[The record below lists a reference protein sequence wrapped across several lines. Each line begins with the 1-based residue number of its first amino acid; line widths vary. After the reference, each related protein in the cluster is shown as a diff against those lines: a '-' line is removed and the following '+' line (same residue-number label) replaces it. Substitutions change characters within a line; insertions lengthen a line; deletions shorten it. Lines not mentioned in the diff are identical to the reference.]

1 MYQLSFDM
9 TTFMQQVWQKK
20 PLVIKQGFINFED
33 PISADELAGLS
44 LEQEI
49 DSRFI
54 SNLDGQWKAIH
65 GPLEESLFTELP
77 ETHWQLVIQAAN
89 HWHAGPSELMAPFKS
104 LPQWLF
110 DDVMVC
116 YSAPGGGVGPHI
128 DQYDV
133 FIIQGQGK
141 RRWRVGA
148 KDHGQYQEVIQ
159 GGALRQIE
167 SFDAEIDEI
176 LEPGDILYIPPGF
189 PHQGDTLE
197 ASLSYSIG
205 YRSPKEQEL
214 LSNFA
219 DYVLAHDI
227 GDEHLHKPEM
237 LPQHNFA
244 EIRHSDLASLNDM
257 LRKALNDEHCV
268 QEFIGAM
275 LSQSRHQLNIIAPS
289 QPLSEQDI
297 QQFLFQGECL
307 YKVPGLKSLYHQGA
321 EHVAYINGERFEVEP
336 ESSALLTT
344 LCNHE
349 QISLNQLPKSP
360 SGEQWQLI
368 TSLVNKGY
376 WYFDVEEQY

>member
-1 MYQLSFDM
+1 MYQLNFDLAE
-9 TTFMQQVWQKK
+9 FMRNSWQKR
-20 PLVIKQGFINFED
+20 PIIIKQGLANFQD
-33 PISADELAGLS
+33 PISAEELAGLS
-44 LEQEI
+44 LEEEI

-54 SNLDGQWKAIH
+54 SNADGKWQADH
-65 GPLEESLFTELP
+65 GPFDEKLFSQLP

-89 HWHAGPSELMAPFKS
+89 HWHPGPEALMSPFKA

-141 RRWRVGA
+141 RRWRVGD
-148 KDHGQYQEVIQ
+148 KDRGQYHEVIQ

-167 SFDAEIDEI
+167 SFDAQIDQV

-227 GDEHLHKPEM
+227 GDTHLHNPDM
-237 LPQHNFA
+237 LPQQNFA
-244 EIRHSDLASLNDM
+244 EIRHSDLSKLNAM
-257 LRKALNDEHCV
+257 LRKAVNDQNCV
-268 QEFIGAM
+268 EEFIGAM
-275 LSQSRHQLNIIAPS
+275 LSQSRHQLNIVPPS
-289 QPLSEQDI
+289 DPLTEQDI

-307 YKVPGLKSLYHQGA
+307 YKVAGLKSLYHQGA
-321 EHVAYINGERFEVEP
+321 EQTAYINGERFSVESA
-336 ESSALLTT
+336 SSALLTT
-344 LCNHE
+344 LCNLD
-349 QISLNQLPKSP
+349 QISISEMPTSP
-360 SGEQWQLI
+360 SGEQWQLL

-376 WYFDVEEQY
+376 WYFNFDDQY